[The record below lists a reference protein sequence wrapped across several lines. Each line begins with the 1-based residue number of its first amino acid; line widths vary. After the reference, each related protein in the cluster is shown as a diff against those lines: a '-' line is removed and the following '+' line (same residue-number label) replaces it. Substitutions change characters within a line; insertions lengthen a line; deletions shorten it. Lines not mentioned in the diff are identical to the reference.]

1 LDGIRYNND
10 EGDEFVVN
18 IRCAHDEAM
27 YFIRSPEGSLEQ
39 PDLIEDKHWV
49 WYLSYPLL
57 FTVFLVHNL
66 IWGEIE

>member
-1 LDGIRYNND
+1 MKMSMTEYISG
-10 EGDEFVVN
+10 EE
-18 IRCAHDEAM
+18 H
-27 YFIRSPEGSLEQ
+27 

-66 IWGEIE
+66 IWGELE